1 MNKKRTA
8 APVCKTE
15 NGEGQVAFE
24 GFDESEND
32 CIIKFKPAQGTVAA
46 LLLPGRAN
54 ALTAS
59 ELARIAGV
67 DRRKVTLE
75 IMRERRNGSPIM
87 SDGTGFW
94 IAENREELVKC
105 CLRLHSRANEI
116 HRTARLMVERI
127 GDVEHGK
134 KKE

>member
-1 MNKKRTA
+1 MTKKRTA

-15 NGEGQVAFE
+15 DGEGQIVLE
-24 GFDESEND
+24 GFELPDSD
-32 CIIKFKPAQGTVAA
+32 FITSWKPKQGTIAF

-59 ELARIAGV
+59 ELARIVGV

-116 HRTARLMVERI
+116 HRTARLMEEN
-127 GDVEHGK
+127 GS
-134 KKE
+134 